1 MSLVEISGWSI
12 GLNENRILEL
22 RYEGSLASSGT
33 EAVPPGAVLY
43 FDGRVR
49 DGVGS
54 WFVWSAEYNML
65 SFKGIE
71 VRHPFAAH
79 GLVVAP

>member
-12 GLNENRILEL
+12 SLDENRILEL

-33 EAVPPGAVLY
+33 EAVAPGTVLH

-49 DGVGS
+49 DRMGS
-54 WFVWSAEYNML
+54 WFVSSPEHEML

-71 VRHPFAAH
+71 VRHPFRGQ
-79 GLVVAP
+79 GLVVVP